1 MDAQYLDFYRKLNQ
15 STSVFSDVLSVAKQ
29 ARSLSEK
36 SRNAIPHSEAIS
48 MVLKHDTKEVIS
60 DDSVIDEYE
69 SRYIKEMFSYIDD
82 KDIKDAVYDSF
93 YESKSNRNLLF
104 IYNSIRDEH
113 KQARVRILTRMLW
126 HNLIRSDF
134 SMEET
139 KKRGRKRKYD
149 TEQVMDTPIVETTE
163 QIPED
168 NEADILAGILDVIES
183 VPDEVDVPEQIEA
196 EQTEVE
202 PTVEATVI
210 ESTADVTPEVTETVK
225 PKRTR
230 APREKKADPTPEKSA
245 SAFKVGDKI
254 TLPFARLFPS
264 SVATQSMCVCTG
276 EVEVLSDEIHD
287 GRINVFS
294 SGTNRKGWI
303 NISEI
308 Q

>member
-1 MDAQYLDFYRKLNQ
+1 
-15 STSVFSDVLSVAKQ
+15 
-29 ARSLSEK
+29 
-36 SRNAIPHSEAIS
+36 
-48 MVLKHDTKEVIS
+48 
-60 DDSVIDEYE
+60 
-69 SRYIKEMFSYIDD
+69 
-82 KDIKDAVYDSF
+82 
-93 YESKSNRNLLF
+93 
-104 IYNSIRDEH
+104 
-113 KQARVRILTRMLW
+113 
-126 HNLIRSDF
+126 
-134 SMEET
+134 MEET

-149 TEQVMDTPIVETTE
+149 TEQVMDTHIVETTE

-183 VPDEVDVPEQIEA
+183 VPDEAAVPEQIEA

-202 PTVEATVI
+202 PTAE
-210 ESTADVTPEVTETVK
+210 VTSEVTETVK
-225 PKRTR
+225 PKRAR

-276 EVEVLSDEIHD
+276 EIEVLSDEIHD

>member
-15 STSVFSDVLSVAKQ
+15 STSVFADVLSVAKQ

-126 HNLIRSDF
+126 HNLIRSDY

-149 TEQVMDTPIVETTE
+149 TEQVMDTPIVEITE

-168 NEADILAGILDVIES
+168 TESDILAGILDVIES
-183 VPDEVDVPEQIEA
+183 VPEVADVPEQIEA

-202 PTVEATVI
+202 PTAEA
-210 ESTADVTPEVTETVK
+210 TPEVTETVK

-230 APREKKADPTPEKSA
+230 APREKKADPNPEKSE
-245 SAFKVGDKI
+245 SGFKVGDKI

-303 NISEI
+303 NIAEI

>member
-1 MDAQYLDFYRKLNQ
+1 
-15 STSVFSDVLSVAKQ
+15 
-29 ARSLSEK
+29 
-36 SRNAIPHSEAIS
+36 
-48 MVLKHDTKEVIS
+48 
-60 DDSVIDEYE
+60 
-69 SRYIKEMFSYIDD
+69 
-82 KDIKDAVYDSF
+82 
-93 YESKSNRNLLF
+93 
-104 IYNSIRDEH
+104 
-113 KQARVRILTRMLW
+113 
-126 HNLIRSDF
+126 
-134 SMEET
+134 MEET

-149 TEQVMDTPIVETTE
+149 TEQVMNTPIVETTE

-168 NEADILAGILDVIES
+168 NEADILAGILDAIES
-183 VPDEVDVPEQIEA
+183 VPDVPEQIEA

-202 PTVEATVI
+202 PTVEATVV
-210 ESTADVTPEVTETVK
+210 EATVVEPTVEVTPEVTETVK

-276 EVEVLSDEIHD
+276 EVEVLSDETHD

-303 NISEI
+303 NIAEI